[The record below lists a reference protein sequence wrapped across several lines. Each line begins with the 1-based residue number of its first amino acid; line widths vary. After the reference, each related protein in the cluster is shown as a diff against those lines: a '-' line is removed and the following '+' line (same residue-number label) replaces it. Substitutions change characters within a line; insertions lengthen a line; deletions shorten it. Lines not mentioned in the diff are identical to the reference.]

1 MFTFSTLGV
10 SGCSRMSIS
19 TGEMLLTSL
28 KYESQFD
35 SSISRSTI
43 YNSFLEYT
51 WIQGGGL
58 PLPSPTIVNLGTLTT
73 GLNCRRILPPSNI
86 SEEIIAVDYPSSL
99 SYTVNNPSWLTG
111 FPVVPGSHKGS
122 ITLTDH
128 RDNSGHDYVKI
139 VWTVDFIPL
148 GWLSKVAAS
157 FLTKV
162 LSFSRFIRNLV
173 SLVNTKYSH
182 IKNTNN
188 RNTCSSK

>member
-10 SGCSRMSIS
+10 SGCSRMSFS

-111 FPVVPGSHKGS
+111 FPVVSGSHKGS

-157 FLTKV
+157 FLTNAV
-162 LSFSRFIRNLV
+162 IPRFIRNLV
-173 SLVNTKYSH
+173 SLVNTNNH
-182 IKNTNN
+182 NIK
-188 RNTCSSK
+188 KH